1 MPDSGTSLGA
11 GRSTA
16 CAFAWMRQLEVR
28 AERSR
33 VAAPCRRMRQRA
45 IVWADDYSIVDTQ
58 RSAAARRGA
67 ERSTDGCQVAGMFL
81 RATATAGVALAEV
94 LLRTDIDPRT
104 PFMHDA

>member
-1 MPDSGTSLGA
+1 MIVSARPRATHGLLEFAQSSTVSLG
-11 GRSTA
+11 GRTLD
-16 CAFAWMRQLEVR
+16 F
-28 AERSR
+28 
-33 VAAPCRRMRQRA
+33 RRMRERA

-58 RSAAARRGA
+58 RSATARRGA